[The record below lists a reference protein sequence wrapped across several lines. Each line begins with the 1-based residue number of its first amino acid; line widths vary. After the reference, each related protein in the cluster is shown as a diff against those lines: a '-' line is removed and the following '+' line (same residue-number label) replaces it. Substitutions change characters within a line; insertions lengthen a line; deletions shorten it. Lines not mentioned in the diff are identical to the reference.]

1 MINKNDESSGFIIKI
16 DKDSQIKEVIFS
28 SMPDS
33 LNFEQKNFSQFIDQ
47 GSLKKYYSILEETKN
62 KEVIFGREINLQLAG
77 KSESYIFIL
86 LNNLDSNSILIAA
99 NQSEGIIKYY
109 EELMKINNKYVN
121 NLRRSLKEK
130 ISQEKPFSDD
140 EIYNE
145 MSRLNN
151 ELVNLQRKLNKQNL
165 LLKAEKEKYRITL
178 SSIAEGVIT
187 ADQDDLIVYLNSKAE
202 EMLDWPLKEAK
213 GKKCREIFKI
223 LIEKSD
229 EHDLEIISDEI
240 ISAEEVKISL
250 SELLSEK
257 GEINNQEAVL
267 TSKNN
272 ESFPIEFSAASVEE
286 NQGKVIIFRDISQ
299 RKNMEQ
305 RLKKYASTDLLTEVL
320 NRRAGLDYL
329 QEEME
334 IAEENGDSFS
344 IIFIDVN
351 DLKLVNDNFGHQEG
365 DELLQ
370 KVSDILQHSLRR
382 NDKVV
387 RLGGDEFLLILPQ
400 SNQDS
405 AEMIWLRIKEK
416 LKQATKNN
424 KKNYKISASH
434 GAAEYSPDY
443 QKSLDQLINQAD
455 NAMYEEKKE
464 IKAGR
469 EIR

>member
-1 MINKNDESSGFIIKI
+1 MIKENKQGSGFVIKI
-16 DKDSQIKEVIFS
+16 DQESQIKELIFNS
-28 SMPDS
+28 IKESPIS
-33 LNFEQKNFSQFIDQ
+33 AEKNFSQFIDQ
-47 GSLKKYYSILEETKN
+47 GSLQKYFSILEETKE
-62 KEVIFGREINLQLAG
+62 KEVVFGREINLRFG
-77 KSESYIFIL
+77 KKSESYIFIL
-86 LNNLDSNSILIAA
+86 LNNLDQESILIAA

-121 NLRRSLKEK
+121 NLRHSLKEK
-130 ISQEKPFSDD
+130 IAKEKPFSDD
-140 EIYNE
+140 QIYNE

-229 EHDLEIISDEI
+229 EHDLEIISEEI
-240 ISAEEVKISL
+240 ISAEEIKISL
-250 SELLSEK
+250 TDLLTEK

-272 ESFPIEFSAASVEE
+272 QSFPIEFSAASVEE
-286 NQGKVIIFRDISQ
+286 NQGKVIIFRDISE
-299 RKNMEQ
+299 RKNMEE

-334 IAEENGDSFS
+334 RAEENRDSLS
-344 IIFIDVN
+344 VIFIDVN

-400 SNQDS
+400 SDQDS

-424 KKNYKISASH
+424 KKDYKISASH

-455 NAMYEEKKE
+455 HAMYEEKKI
-464 IKAGR
+464 IKTAGEPR
-469 EIR
+469 

>member
-1 MINKNDESSGFIIKI
+1 MIKKNEINSGFILKI
-16 DKDSQIKEVIFS
+16 DQNSQIKEVIFNS
-28 SMPDS
+28 NNNR
-33 LNFEQKNFSQFIDQ
+33 LKFEKENLSQYIDQ
-47 GSLKKYYSILEETKN
+47 GSLKKYFSIL
-62 KEVIFGREINLQLAG
+62 KEVKEKEVVFGREINLNLRE
-77 KSESYIFIL
+77 KLESYIFIML
-86 LNNLDSNSILIAA
+86 KNLGSESILIAS
-99 NQSEGIIKYY
+99 NHSEGIIKYY
-109 EELMKINNKYVN
+109 EELMKINNNYVN
-121 NLRRSLKEK
+121 NLRRNIKEK
-130 ISQEKPFSDD
+130 IAEEKPFSDD

-151 ELVNLQRKLNKQNL
+151 ELVNMQRKLNKQNL

-202 EMLDWPLKEAK
+202 TMLGWSLEKAR
-213 GKKCREIFKI
+213 GKNCREIFKI

-229 EHDLEIISDEI
+229 EHNLEIISNEI
-240 ISAEEVKISL
+240 INAEEIRISL
-250 SELLSEK
+250 SDLLLEK

-272 ESFPIEFSAASVEE
+272 ENFPIEFSAAFVEE

-299 RKNMEQ
+299 RKDMEA

-334 IAEENGDSFS
+334 RAEENKDSLS
-344 IIFIDVN
+344 VIFIDVN

-370 KVSDILQHSLRR
+370 QFSDILQHSLRH

-387 RLGGDEFLLILPQ
+387 RLGGDEFLLILLQ
-400 SNQDS
+400 SNKNS
-405 AEMIWLRIKEK
+405 AEKIWLRIKEK
-416 LKQATKNN
+416 LEQATKNN
-424 KKNYKISASH
+424 KNKYKISASH

-443 QKSLDQLINQAD
+443 NKNLDQLINQAD
-455 NAMYEEKKE
+455 HKMYREKKK
-464 IKAGR
+464 IKYAGNGR
-469 EIR
+469 

>member
-1 MINKNDESSGFIIKI
+1 MIKKNEINSGFILKI
-16 DKDSQIKEVIFS
+16 DQDSQIKEVIFNS
-28 SMPDS
+28 NNNGIKFKKDN
-33 LNFEQKNFSQFIDQ
+33 LSQYIDE
-47 GSLKKYYSILEETKN
+47 GSLKKYFSIL
-62 KEVIFGREINLQLAG
+62 KEVKEKEVVFGREINLNFGEKL
-77 KSESYIFIL
+77 ESYIFIML
-86 LNNLDSNSILIAA
+86 KNVDSESILIAA
-99 NQSEGIIKYY
+99 NHSEGIIKYY
-109 EELMKINNKYVN
+109 EELMKINNNYVN
-121 NLRRSLKEK
+121 NLRRNVKEK
-130 ISQEKPFSDD
+130 IAKEKPFSDD

-165 LLKAEKEKYRITL
+165 LVKAEKEKYRITL

-202 EMLDWPLKEAK
+202 KMLGWSLEKAR
-213 GKKCREIFKI
+213 GKNCREIFKI

-240 ISAEEVKISL
+240 INAEEIRISL
-250 SELLSEK
+250 SDLLLEK

-272 ESFPIEFSAASVEE
+272 ENFPIEFSAAFVEE

-329 QEEME
+329 QEKME
-334 IAEENGDSFS
+334 RAEENGDSLS

-387 RLGGDEFLLILPQ
+387 RFGGDEFLLILLQ

-424 KKNYKISASH
+424 KKSYKISASH

>member
-1 MINKNDESSGFIIKI
+1 MIKKNEINSGFILKI
-16 DKDSQIKEVIFS
+16 DQDSQIKEVIFNS
-28 SMPDS
+28 NNNGIKFKKDN
-33 LNFEQKNFSQFIDQ
+33 LSQYIDE
-47 GSLKKYYSILEETKN
+47 GSLKKYFSIL
-62 KEVIFGREINLQLAG
+62 KEVKEKEVVFGREINLNFGEKL
-77 KSESYIFIL
+77 ESYIFIML
-86 LNNLDSNSILIAA
+86 KNVDSESILIAA
-99 NQSEGIIKYY
+99 NHSEGIIKYY
-109 EELMKINNKYVN
+109 EELMKINNNYVN
-121 NLRRSLKEK
+121 NLRRNVKEK
-130 ISQEKPFSDD
+130 IAKEKPFSDD

-165 LLKAEKEKYRITL
+165 LVKAEKEKYRITL

-202 EMLDWPLKEAK
+202 KMLGWSLEAAR
-213 GKKCREIFKI
+213 GKKCREIFRI

-229 EHDLEIISDEI
+229 EHNLEIISNEI
-240 ISAEEVKISL
+240 TDIEEIKISL
-250 SELLSEK
+250 SELLTEK

-272 ESFPIEFSAASVEE
+272 EKFPIEFSAASVEE

-334 IAEENGDSFS
+334 RAEENIDSLS
-344 IIFIDVN
+344 VIFIDVN

-370 KVSDILQHSLRR
+370 QVSDILQHSLRR

-405 AEMIWLRIKEK
+405 AEKIWLRIKEK
-416 LKQATKNN
+416 LEQATKNN
-424 KKNYKISASH
+424 KNKYKISASH
-434 GAAEYSPDY
+434 GAAEYSSDY
-443 QKSLDQLINQAD
+443 TKTLDQLINRAD

-464 IKAGR
+464 MKSVKN
-469 EIR
+469 IR

>member
-1 MINKNDESSGFIIKI
+1 MIKKQQQSSGFILKI
-16 DKDSQIKEVIFS
+16 DQDSQIQEVIFS
-28 SMPDS
+28 SIS
-33 LNFEQKNFSQFIDQ
+33 NQINFKKENFSKYIEN
-47 GSLKKYYSILEETKN
+47 GSLKKYFSVLKEAEE
-62 KEVIFGREINLQLAG
+62 KEVVFGREINLRLG
-77 KSESYIFIL
+77 EKSESYIFIV
-86 LNNLDSNSILIAA
+86 LNNLASESILIAA

-121 NLRRSLKEK
+121 NLRSSIKDK
-130 ISQEKPFSDD
+130 ISEEKSLADD

-187 ADQDDLIVYLNSKAE
+187 ADQDNAIVYLNSKAE
-202 EMLDWPLKEAK
+202 EMLGWSINEAR
-213 GKKCREIFKI
+213 GESFTDIFKI
-223 LIEKSD
+223 LIKKSD
-229 EHDLEIISDEI
+229 EHDLEIITTEAVE
-240 ISAEEVKISL
+240 AEKEYISL
-250 SELLSEK
+250 SELMAK
-257 GEINNQEAVL
+257 NGEINNQEAIL

-299 RKNMEQ
+299 RKDMEE

-334 IAEENGDSFS
+334 KAEERKDTLSV
-344 IIFIDVN
+344 IFIDVN

-370 KVSDILQHSLRR
+370 KISDVLQRSLRR

-387 RLGGDEFLLILPQ
+387 RLGGDEFLLVLPQ
-400 SNQDS
+400 SDQFS
-405 AEMIWLRIKEK
+405 AEKIWLRIKEK
-416 LKQATKNN
+416 LKKATESNP
-424 KKNYKISASH
+424 KNYKISASH
-434 GAAEYSPDY
+434 GAAEYSAPY
-443 QKSLDQLINQAD
+443 EKSLDQLVNEAD
-455 NAMYEEKKE
+455 HEMYEEKKK
-464 IKAGR
+464 IKSVENVR
-469 EIR
+469 

>member
-1 MINKNDESSGFIIKI
+1 MINKNIQDSGFIIKI
-16 DKDSQIKEVIFS
+16 DQESQIKEVIFS
-28 SMPDS
+28 SQQDNF
-33 LNFEQKNFSQFIDQ
+33 NFEQKNFSQFIDRD
-47 GSLKKYYSILEETKN
+47 SLNKYFSILEETKDKN
-62 KEVIFGREINLQLAG
+62 VVFGREINLQVG
-77 KSESYIFIL
+77 KKLESYIFIL
-86 LNNLDSNSILIAA
+86 LNNLDSDIILIAA
-99 NQSEGIIKYY
+99 NQSEGMIKYY
-109 EELMKINNKYVN
+109 EELMKINNTYVN
-121 NLRRSLKEK
+121 NLRRSLKNK
-130 ISQEKPFSDD
+130 IAQEKSFSDD
-140 EIYNE
+140 EVYNK

-165 LLKAEKEKYRITL
+165 LLKTEKEKYRVTL
-178 SSIAEGVIT
+178 ASIAEGVIT
-187 ADQDDLIVYLNSKAE
+187 ADQNDLIVYLNSKAE
-202 EMLDWPLKEAK
+202 EMLGWQLEEAR

-229 EHDLEIISDEI
+229 ENDLEIISDEI

-250 SELLSEK
+250 SELLKEK
-257 GEINNQEAVL
+257 GEISNQEAVL

-272 ESFPIEFSAASVEE
+272 ESFPIEFSAASVDE

-299 RKNMEQ
+299 RKNMES

-334 IAEENGDSFS
+334 KAEENGESLS
-344 IIFIDVN
+344 VIFIDVN

-370 KVSDILQHSLRR
+370 KVSDTLQQSLRR
-382 NDKVV
+382 NDKVI

-405 AEMIWLRIKEK
+405 AEMIWYRIKEK
-416 LKQATKNN
+416 LKQASANN
-424 KKNYKISASH
+424 EKDYEISASH

-443 QKSLDQLINQAD
+443 KKNLDQLINLAD
-455 NAMYEEKKE
+455 NAMYKEKKK
-464 IKAGR
+464 IKSDR

>member
-1 MINKNDESSGFIIKI
+1 MIKKNGQSSGFIIKI
-16 DKDSQIKEVIFS
+16 DQDSQIKEVIFS
-28 SMPDS
+28 SIKAG
-33 LNFEQKNFSQFIDQ
+33 LNFEQNNFSQFIDK
-47 GSLKKYYSILEETKN
+47 GSLKKYFSILEETKE
-62 KEVIFGREINLQLAG
+62 KEVVFGREINLQIGG

-86 LNNLDSNSILIAA
+86 LNNLDSDHILIAA

-109 EELMKINNKYVN
+109 EELMRINNNYVN
-121 NLRRSLKEK
+121 NLRRNIKDKIAEEK
-130 ISQEKPFSDD
+130 TFSDD

-202 EMLDWPLKEAK
+202 EMLGWSLKEAK
-213 GKKCREIFKI
+213 GRKCREIFKI

-229 EHDLEIISDEI
+229 EHDLEIISEEMNNADEI
-240 ISAEEVKISL
+240 KISL
-250 SELLSEK
+250 SELLQEK
-257 GEINNQEAVL
+257 GEINNQEALL

-299 RKNMEQ
+299 RKNMEE

-334 IAEENGDSFS
+334 RAEENGARLSVV
-344 IIFIDVN
+344 FIDVN

-370 KVSDILQHSLRR
+370 KLSDILQHSLRR

-400 SNQDS
+400 SDRGS
-405 AEMIWLRIKEK
+405 AEKIWLRIKEK
-416 LKQATKNN
+416 LEQASRNN
-424 KKNYKISASH
+424 KKGYKISASH
-434 GAAEYSPDY
+434 GAAEYSLDY

-455 NAMYEEKKE
+455 NAMYEEKKKT
-464 IKAGR
+464 KAAGER
-469 EIR
+469 R